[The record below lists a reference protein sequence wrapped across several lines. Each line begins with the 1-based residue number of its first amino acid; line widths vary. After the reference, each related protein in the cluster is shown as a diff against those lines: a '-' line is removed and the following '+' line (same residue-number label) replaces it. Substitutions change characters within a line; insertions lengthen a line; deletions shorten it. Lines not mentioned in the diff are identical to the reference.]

1 MNKAGDKRLCLNV
14 SVVSLDGVN
23 DALALAVFLR
33 GINTQLNMRAV
44 HLVVECLADIVKKT
58 GSLCKLDVGAKFR
71 RHETCDIRNFE

>member
-1 MNKAGDKRLCLNV
+1 
-14 SVVSLDGVN
+14 
-23 DALALAVFLR
+23 
-33 GINTQLNMRAV
+33 MRAV